1 MKKPRLIQTRRAPLI
16 ATLALFTATTAQLG
30 SAQLGMDAPATPK
43 STILYSAQP
52 QTVPAGRQADLELRF
67 QVVPGFHVNSHT
79 PNSQLLIPTTLS
91 LQPADGVK
99 AGALVYPA
107 GKPYSFPFDPG
118 DKLDVYAGSFIVR
131 LPVVATEG
139 VHTLDATLRYQACDN
154 ASCYPPRTLPIKI
167 VFTAK

>member
-67 QVVPGFHVNSHT
+67 
-79 PNSQLLIPTTLS
+79 
-91 LQPADGVK
+91 
-99 AGALVYPA
+99 
-107 GKPYSFPFDPG
+107 
-118 DKLDVYAGSFIVR
+118 
-131 LPVVATEG
+131 
-139 VHTLDATLRYQACDN
+139 
-154 ASCYPPRTLPIKI
+154 
-167 VFTAK
+167 